1 LAPAPDRILALAGV
15 FQAARL
21 VQQLSRDGR
30 VDPAP
35 FAASIQSVLKIDA
48 PDIAAVYS
56 GAAGVAL
63 GLRLLHDKLGGTAT
77 AADLE
82 IAKYAIAMLQLE
94 AALRRRPEVAEA
106 IGNGIEAIQSQM
118 QFFQAQEQEDDA
130 LDARLAEKLAELY
143 TRTLSTLS
151 PRIMVTGE
159 QGHLANTRIAANV
172 RAALFAGIR
181 SAVLWRQLGG
191 SRWQLL
197 IGRRKLAAEAGDI
210 LAQLRRA

>member
-1 LAPAPDRILALAGV
+1 MGHPQDRILALAGM

-21 VQQLSRDGR
+21 VQQWSREGR
-30 VDPAP
+30 ADAKA
-35 FAASIQSVLKIDA
+35 FSASVRSVLAIDA
-48 PDIAAVYS
+48 PSAAGVYG

-63 GLRLLHDKLGGTAT
+63 GLRLLKDKLGGSAEPS
-77 AADLE
+77 DLE
-82 IAKYAIAMLQLE
+82 IAKYVVAMLQLE
-94 AALRRRPEVAEA
+94 SALKRRPEVSDD
-106 IGNGIEAIQSQM
+106 IKSGISTIRSQM
-118 QFFQAQEQEDDA
+118 EFLEPPEKEAA
-130 LDARLAEKLAELY
+130 HPRLTEKLADLY

-159 QGHLANTRIAANV
+159 QGHLANAQVAASV

-197 IGRRKLAAEAGDI
+197 FSRRKLAAAAAELLEDLTRG
-210 LAQLRRA
+210 

>member
-1 LAPAPDRILALAGV
+1 MAPVPDRILALAGV

-21 VQQLSRDGR
+21 VQQLSREGR
-30 VDPAP
+30 ADQIA
-35 FAASIQSVLKIDA
+35 FAASIQSVLQIDA
-48 PDIAAVYS
+48 PDVPAVYG
-56 GAAGVAL
+56 GADGVAV
-63 GLRLLHDKLGGTAT
+63 GLRLLHDKLGGSTT

-94 AALRRRPEVAEA
+94 GALRRRPEVAQA
-106 IGNGIEAIQSQM
+106 IGNGIAAIKSQM
-118 QFFQAQEQEDDA
+118 QFFEAQEDDA

-159 QGHLANTRIAANV
+159 QGHLANARIAAAV

-197 IGRRKLAAEAGDI
+197 FRRRKLAAEAGAM
-210 LAQLRRA
+210 LARARQA